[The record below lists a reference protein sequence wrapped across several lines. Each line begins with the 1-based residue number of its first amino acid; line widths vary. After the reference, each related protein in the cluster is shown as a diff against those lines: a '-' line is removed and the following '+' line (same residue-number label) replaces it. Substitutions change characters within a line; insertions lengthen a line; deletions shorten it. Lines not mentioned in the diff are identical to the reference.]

1 MTKRFTALL
10 LSALLLL
17 ALPVAAHAAGTELR
31 VVGPA
36 EVPAV
41 GERFEVS
48 VEISGNPGIVGI
60 RLALAYDQAKLRCTS
75 ITEGK
80 AVSGMTSVSN
90 ETAKNGAMIAA
101 AASEPV
107 GRDGVIAVFAFEVLQ
122 AGAEVPRTLP
132 IAELNLL
139 GGGRQPYT
147 LVQQTADGGT
157 VEVPDDGGSGSGGT
171 TPAEVPSFPDVK
183 AHWGKEYVEK
193 AAALGL
199 FTGYEDGTF
208 RPDNLVTR
216 GQFVTVLW
224 RMAEKPAPTK
234 ANPFTDVPA
243 GAWYADAVVW
253 AFEKG
258 YVSGRSAEIFDPEGT
273 ITRQEAMKILF
284 AYAGGASGL
293 EVLLTGDYDSA
304 FADHGDI
311 AAWAKPAMY
320 WGVYNG
326 LIKGKGEGLL
336 APTDYATRAELAKI
350 LVTYAAQ

>member
-1 MTKRFTALL
+1 MTKKFTALL

-17 ALPVAAHAAGTELR
+17 ALPVAAHAAGTELH

-36 EVPAV
+36 EAPAV

-48 VEISGNPGIVGI
+48 VEISGNPGIVGV

-80 AVSGMTSVSN
+80 AVSDMGIVIPN
-90 ETAKNGAMIAA
+90 KGAKDGAMIAA

-107 GRDGVIAVFAFEVLQ
+107 GDDGVIAVFAFEVLQ

-132 IAELNLL
+132 IAELSLL

-147 LVQQTADGGT
+147 LVQKTADGGA
-157 VEVPDDGGSGSGGT
+157 VETPDDGGSDGT
-171 TPAEVPSFPDVK
+171 TPVEVPDFPDVK

-224 RMAEKPAPTK
+224 RMAGKPAPTK

-243 GAWYADAVVW
+243 DAWYADAVVW

-284 AYAGGASGL
+284 AYAGGKSGL
-293 EVLLTGDYDSA
+293 ELLLTSDYDSA
-304 FADHGDI
+304 FTDSGDI
-311 AAWAKPAMY
+311 AAWAKSAMY